1 MKGTSDSRT
10 EPRDVSAVSA
20 NAPGDR
26 RDSARS
32 SFSLPSATRN
42 RTDASPM
49 SRIATADASTATLD
63 EGPATRKPRPAK
75 RDVASIDRYSGPMSG
90 KIGPGDG
97 LIGVA
102 DLDRNAAIR
111 EKFAGRLN

>member
-1 MKGTSDSRT
+1 
-10 EPRDVSAVSA
+10 
-20 NAPGDR
+20 
-26 RDSARS
+26 
-32 SFSLPSATRN
+32 
-42 RTDASPM
+42 
-49 SRIATADASTATLD
+49 
-63 EGPATRKPRPAK
+63 
-75 RDVASIDRYSGPMSG
+75 MSG